1 MRLRYAAVVIALLVT
16 TMLMTG
22 CAIDPMEQLSA
33 DIQSPDVT
41 TRTRAIQE
49 MANLDDPRATEELIG
64 VLEKDSELAHIA
76 AVALVKKGREMER
89 AHSDSQ
95 QTNTIVE
102 EIATIMNNPHLA
114 QKFRA
119 RAAWTLGEIGSREAV
134 TPLLTGTKA
143 TAGAAPA
150 ALVRKYATQALEKL
164 GYYSEGRAFEV
175 AMGEL
180 QGQVDVLKEPD
191 PLTVEE
197 S

>member
-16 TMLMTG
+16 TMLLSG

-33 DIQSPDVT
+33 DIQSQDVT

-64 VLEKDSELAHIA
+64 VLEKDSELADIA

-89 AHSDSQ
+89 AHSDSR

-114 QKFRA
+114 QQFRA

-134 TPLLTGTKA
+134 TSLLTGTKA
-143 TAGAAPA
+143 TAGAAA
-150 ALVRKYATQALEKL
+150 ADLVRKYATQALEKL
-164 GYYSEGRAFEV
+164 GYYSEGRAFEI

>member
-16 TMLMTG
+16 TMLMGG

-33 DIQSPDVT
+33 DIQSQDIT

-49 MANLDDPRATEELIG
+49 MANLNDPRTTDELIG
-64 VLEKDSELAHIA
+64 VLEKDSEVADIA

-89 AHSDSQ
+89 EHANGQ
-95 QTNTIVE
+95 QTNEIVE
-102 EIATIMNNPHLA
+102 EVATIMNNPHLA
-114 QKFRA
+114 QQFRA

-134 TPLLTGTKA
+134 APLLTGKAA

-150 ALVRKYATQALEKL
+150 DLVRKYATQALEKL
-164 GYYSEGRAFEV
+164 GYYSEGRAFEI

-180 QGQVDVLKEPD
+180 RGQVDVLKEPE
-191 PLTVEE
+191 PLTIEE